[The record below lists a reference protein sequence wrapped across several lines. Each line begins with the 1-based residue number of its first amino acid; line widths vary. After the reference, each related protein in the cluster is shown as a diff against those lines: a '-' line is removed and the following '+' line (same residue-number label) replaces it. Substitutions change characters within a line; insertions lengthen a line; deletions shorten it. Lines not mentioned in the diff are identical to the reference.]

1 MSEEDRIARLEER
14 VAVLE
19 EALIRAAG
27 QRGSG
32 AARPVRVQV
41 TGGSIRASPSE

>member
-19 EALIRAAG
+19 EALSRAAG

-32 AARPVRVQV
+32 AGAPMHR
-41 TGGSIRASPSE
+41 